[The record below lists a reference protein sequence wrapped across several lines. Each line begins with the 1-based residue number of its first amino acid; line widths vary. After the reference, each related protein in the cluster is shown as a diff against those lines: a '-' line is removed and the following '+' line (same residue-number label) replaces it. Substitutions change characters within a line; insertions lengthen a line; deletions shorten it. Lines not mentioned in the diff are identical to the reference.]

1 MTFFIIGSSFI
12 VVSQT
17 WKLWRG
23 FSQKGKSWKEI
34 YDEDPSGVWVDFFA
48 GAGGLMYF
56 SGTFV
61 LRQTDQKP
69 ELMSLAALIYSFGG
83 LFFFTSAAF
92 MQKRYFWEKTEEKVP
107 YLEE

>member
-1 MTFFIIGSSFI
+1 MTLFIVGSSFI

-23 FSQKGKSWKEI
+23 LSQKEKKCKEI

-61 LRQTDQKP
+61 FQQT
-69 ELMSLAALIYSFGG
+69 A
-83 LFFFTSAAF
+83 
-92 MQKRYFWEKTEEKVP
+92 
-107 YLEE
+107 